1 MLKRK
6 MRLWLLVMGF
16 FLISACGPEI
26 LILGGIVGSGAGT
39 YYFINGELVT
49 DYSAPFDNVWSACE
63 KTVADM
69 RGKDVRP
76 KRELATGSIQAAIND
91 ENVKI
96 TLTYKNKNM
105 TSVGIRVGYVGNKL
119 SSQLLHDR
127 VYENIFKK

>member
-1 MLKRK
+1 MLIRK

-96 TLTYKNKNM
+96 TLTYKNKNL

>member
-96 TLTYKNKNM
+96 TLTYKNKNL

>member
-6 MRLWLLVMGF
+6 MRLWLLVTGF

-96 TLTYKNKNM
+96 TLTYKNKNL